1 MRRLGLCFLGGAM
14 AAIALSAQTP
24 PEAPGKAPAWWIRL
38 QARPSLEASFVQEGD
53 SAVFGKVSREG
64 TLRLA
69 PGGRLRVAYTRG
81 LLILCDGKKLIQFDP
96 DTRSAQRLDLKRALT
111 EAPLLTV
118 LMDPRE
124 VERHF
129 HVAYQGERVT
139 LTPKASGLPTL
150 EAEGRGAWPE
160 RFQWT
165 DATGARQVLRLKA
178 PKPAKEDPAAF
189 KFTPPPGTRWAE
201 N

>member
-1 MRRLGLCFLGGAM
+1 MLRPSQCFLTVLLGVG
-14 AAIALSAQTP
+14 ALSAQ
-24 PEAPGKAPAWWIRL
+24 APAWWTRL
-38 QARPSLEASFVQEGD
+38 QARPSLEAAFAQEGE

-81 LLILCDGKKLIQFDP
+81 LLILCDGKRLIQFDP
-96 DTRSAQRLDLKRALT
+96 DTRSAQRLDLKRALA
-111 EAPLLTV
+111 EVPLLTV

-129 HVAYQGERVT
+129 RIAFQGERVT
-139 LTPKASGLPTL
+139 LTPKEPGMPTL
-150 EAEGRGAWPE
+150 EAEGRGGWPE

-178 PKPAKEDPAAF
+178 PRASKEDAAS
-189 KFTPPPGTRWAE
+189 FTFVPPPGTRWAE

>member
-1 MRRLGLCFLGGAM
+1 MRRLAQCFLIGALAM
-14 AAIALSAQTP
+14 GALTAQ
-24 PEAPGKAPAWWIRL
+24 APAWWARL
-38 QARPSLEASFVQEGD
+38 QARPSLEAAFVQEGE

-81 LLILCDGKKLIQFDP
+81 LLIICDGKKLMQYDP
-96 DTRSAQRLDLKRALT
+96 DTRSAQRLDLKRALA
-111 EAPLLTV
+111 EVPLLTV

-129 HVAYQGERVT
+129 RIVFQGERVT
-139 LTPKASGLPTL
+139 LIPKGPGLPTL
-150 EAEGRGAWPE
+150 EAEGRGGWPE
-160 RFQWT
+160 SFQWT
-165 DATGARQVLRLKA
+165 DATGARQILRLKA
-178 PKPAKEDPAAF
+178 PRASKEDAAS
-189 KFTPPPGTRWAE
+189 FTFVPPPGTRWAQ